1 MRDFATYLEHKILS
15 FKYIVNA
22 EKYFGLFEIHKCE
35 YKKMKLLKDVV
46 HRGVLTY
53 FMKIKLMGISRM
65 NYIRKKRETL
75 SDVMLTSRPGD
86 YMNI

>member
-1 MRDFATYLEHKILS
+1 MQKNTSGFL
-15 FKYIVNA
+15 KYINA
-22 EKYFGLFEIHKCE
+22 SI
-35 YKKMKLLKDVV
+35 KKSKLLKYVV

-65 NYIRKKRETL
+65 NYIREKRETL

-86 YMNI
+86 